1 MLPAL
6 AERAGPPNHGS
17 GDGGP
22 WYPALVTAVSTIG
35 VSIAWLLPRGLSRVM
50 ALFNGCTGS
59 LLECGK
65 RVDGL
70 NVTPVP
76 RSLKGR
82 LDEWL
87 NFSGADRV
95 RPVPPAPEVPTD
107 ATVTFSILGPMSSRI
122 VSPAVRLVVDVT
134 LMLVAPAGAAA
145 ASRACV
151 PGLPTAVTVAVSNVS
166 P

>member
-1 MLPAL
+1 MLPAP
-6 AERAGPPNHGS
+6 AERAGPPNHWS
-17 GDGGP
+17 GAGGP
-22 WYPALVTAVSTIG
+22 WYPAFVTAASTTG
-35 VSIAWLLPRGLSRVM
+35 VSIAWLLPRALSRVM
-50 ALFNGCTGS
+50 ALFSGCTGS

-65 RVDGL
+65 RVAGL
-70 NVTPVP
+70 KVTPVP

-95 RPVPPAPEVPTD
+95 RPVPPAPDVPTD

-122 VSPAVRLVVDVT
+122 VSPAVMLVVDVT
-134 LMLVAPAGAAA
+134 LMLVAPAAAAA

-151 PGLPTAVTVAVSNVS
+151 PGLPTAFTVAVSNLS

>member
-1 MLPAL
+1 MLPAP
-6 AERAGPPNHGS
+6 ADRAGPPNHCS
-17 GDGGP
+17 GAGGP
-22 WYPALVTAVSTIG
+22 WDPAFVAAASTTGAAIP
-35 VSIAWLLPRGLSRVM
+35 WLLPKGLSSLM
-50 ALFNGCTGS
+50 ALLSDRTGS

-65 RVDGL
+65 RVAGL

-107 ATVTFSILGPMSSRI
+107 ATVTVSILGPMSSRI
-122 VSPAVRLVVDVT
+122 VSPAVMLVVDVT